1 MHQTVANIKIEYQ
14 QTTEEKKKK
23 SNKLTGII
31 RRYIMQFNLVT
42 KPNRYFVLGAFY
54 SLFWFLYWL
63 ADSLYLVAPSTITLC
78 GVCSIHLL
86 YATSAFAY
94 NDAVHFISSMQSV
107 WRGTILCY
115 IYLTIIISIKKKMN
129 ICRTNAR
136 KISPF
141 ADTEGTKHKYTRTPS
156 GTRWQKWKTKNPKN
170 LLLRILHFVVVS
182 FVWSDLCAFGNI
194 QQNSFSALTE
204 SNWRGCIDYA
214 QVWCIL
220 LFLLFHRW
228 YHMLYRRIVL

>member
-115 IYLTIIISIKKKMN
+115 IYLTIIISIKKKN
-129 ICRTNAR
+129 EYLPDECTQDQPVCR
-136 KISPF
+136 
-141 ADTEGTKHKYTRTPS
+141 
-156 GTRWQKWKTKNPKN
+156 
-170 LLLRILHFVVVS
+170 
-182 FVWSDLCAFGNI
+182 
-194 QQNSFSALTE
+194 
-204 SNWRGCIDYA
+204 
-214 QVWCIL
+214 
-220 LFLLFHRW
+220 
-228 YHMLYRRIVL
+228 YRRHKAQIHTHTVRYKMTKMENKKSEKPVASYITFCRRFIRLIRSVCIREYSAKFIFGIN